1 MHQRRRQH
9 VGRGEAATQTRLS
22 FVCAFMQSLVP
33 LSFPVMSR
41 QIRGHSRD
49 SRPAADNRGLAT
61 SRPKA
66 MLPPNTSA
74 QAAALRSVLSNM
86 SDEEL
91 LQYKA
96 AFQNYDADEDGYL
109 DLPQAMKALHSCGV
123 PVSSG
128 AMLDSLDDLEE
139 AAEGDMN
146 TSEWEQ
152 EQGRRRR
159 RRRRHSLE
167 SMEER
172 VGNEARRSPELQ
184 VVVEQ
189 TPAAS
194 PSAAAG
200 AGSAAAGSSQHE
212 SALPSPDPN
221 EQKQASATDPS
232 PRMRVMRGPTTR
244 HVAPSAG
251 VELDR
256 ANSSSS
262 LRSPSIDISTFLNLL
277 QRRTQEQQQ
286 AAQPHYI
293 SSHHHRNNSGATSA
307 ATTPAATSSSAFPRS
322 ATTVQASSRPPLSSS
337 QPAGLPT
344 SETWPRSAQPMSLGS
359 TPTGT
364 AATAATTAPAGA
376 TRPFMPVSASS
387 PAVNSIASAPPPSSG
402 TNSPRLFPTLRL
414 RDHSASENR
423 LQILGLGHSLASRL
437 GAEITGHGPV
447 PPIDSVRGLD
457 KTGVNASAGLGL
469 SRAALQAAANDDDD
483 DADFDPEQDLLAA
496 FHTFDPTHSGT
507 MSIPHLMAV
516 MTHMGE
522 KWSEEE
528 AGEMAEEID
537 TNHDGR
543 FNYRQLV
550 KKLVARE

>member
-1 MHQRRRQH
+1 
-9 VGRGEAATQTRLS
+9 
-22 FVCAFMQSLVP
+22 
-33 LSFPVMSR
+33 MSR
-41 QIRGHSRD
+41 QLRGGPQNRD
-49 SRPAADNRGLAT
+49 SRPPVDNRGLAS

-123 PVSSG
+123 PVSSN

-139 AAEGDMN
+139 AAEGDLG

-172 VGNEARRSPELQ
+172 VGNEARGRQPPEVA

-189 TPAAS
+189 TPSAS
-194 PSAAAG
+194 PTAVAAG
-200 AGSAAAGSSQHE
+200 ASQHD
-212 SALPSPDPN
+212 SALSPDPN
-221 EQKQASATDPS
+221 EQKQAGAGTDPS
-232 PRMRVMRGPTTR
+232 PRAQARKTPATR
-244 HVAPSAG
+244 HIAPSAA

-277 QRRTQEQQQ
+277 QRRSNEQQS
-286 AAQPHYI
+286 QPHYA
-293 SSHHHRNNSGATSA
+293 SSHHHRNNSGAAGSA
-307 ATTPAATSSSAFPRS
+307 AATNAAFPRS
-322 ATTVQASSRPPLSSS
+322 ATTLQPSSRPQLSS
-337 QPAGLPT
+337 QPALPT
-344 SETWPRSAQPMSLGS
+344 SETWPRAQPMSLGS
-359 TPTGT
+359 TPTSAGAS
-364 AATAATTAPAGA
+364 AAAAPAPAAASG
-376 TRPFMPVSASS
+376 RSFMHVSASS
-387 PAVNSIASAPPPSSG
+387 PAVSALGAASSSS
-402 TNSPRLFPTLRL
+402 TSSPRLFPTLRL

-423 LQILGLGHSLASRL
+423 LQILGLGHSIASRL

-447 PPIDSVRGLD
+447 PPIDSIRGD
-457 KTGVNASAGLGL
+457 PKNGVSSASSGLGL

-496 FHTFDPTHSGT
+496 FHTFDPTHSGS
-507 MSIPHLMAV
+507 MSIAHLMAV

-522 KWSEEE
+522 KWNEEE
-528 AGEMAEEID
+528 AAEMAEEID
-537 TNHDGR
+537 TQHEGR

>member
-1 MHQRRRQH
+1 MYRSSR
-9 VGRGEAATQTRLS
+9 
-22 FVCAFMQSLVP
+22 VCPRYPPGLQSAD
-33 LSFPVMSR
+33 FPSSLLGVVAMSR
-41 QIRGHSRD
+41 QIRGHQHA
-49 SRPAADNRGLAT
+49 RPAHDNRGLSS

-66 MLPPNTSA
+66 PLPPNMLA
-74 QAAALRSVLSNM
+74 HAAALRSVLSNL

-91 LQYKA
+91 MQYKA
-96 AFQNYDADEDGYL
+96 AFQSYDADADGYL
-109 DLPQAMKALHSCGV
+109 DVPQAMKALHSCGV
-123 PVSSG
+123 PLTSN

-139 AAEGDMN
+139 QAEGAMQ

-167 SMEER
+167 SI
-172 VGNEARRSPELQ
+172 EAGQSLSPEVQ
-184 VVVEQ
+184 VVVDQ

-194 PSAAAG
+194 PTAAAG
-200 AGSAAAGSSQHE
+200 GAGSKHD
-212 SALPSPDPN
+212 SALPSPDPSAAA
-221 EQKQASATDPS
+221 EHKQQPEAS
-232 PRMRVMRGPTTR
+232 PRARVMRG
-244 HVAPSAG
+244 HGVSSAG

-277 QRRTQEQQQ
+277 QRRTHEQQQ
-286 AAQPHYI
+286 QQHW
-293 SSHHHRNNSGATSA
+293 SSHHHRNNSGASSA
-307 ATTPAATSSSAFPRS
+307 ATTPGTGSNSAFPRS
-322 ATTVQASSRPPLSSS
+322 ATTVQAGSMRPT
-337 QPAGLPT
+337 QPALAT
-344 SETWPRSAQPMSLGS
+344 SETWPRGPPLSLGS
-359 TPTGT
+359 TPT
-364 AATAATTAPAGA
+364 AAGSGAGA
-376 TRPFMPVSASS
+376 GAVIPPAARPLMAPSASS
-387 PAVNSIASAPPPSSG
+387 PAVSSLAASGGASSG
-402 TNSPRLFPTLRL
+402 SGTQSPRLYPTLRL

-423 LQILGLGHSLASRL
+423 LQLLGLGHTIASRL

-447 PPIDSVRGLD
+447 PPIEGLLVGD
-457 KTGVNASAGLGL
+457 PRLAG

-522 KWSEEE
+522 KWTEEE
-528 AGEMAEEID
+528 AAEMAEEID
-537 TNHDGR
+537 TNHEGR